1 MNDLNYVLLAGNLV
15 KDPQWKQIDEDSIV
29 CQFTVANNRSY
40 FNKKDNTW
48 VNVPCFVTVETW
60 GHVAE
65 SCIKY
70 LKKGRGVRIV
80 GRLQQS
86 RWSSQTGTRMERL
99 FVVSEHVEFQ
109 PQKKNDQETVV
120 APKPSEMEKLDSS
133 EIQKQLEDEVIIQ
146 SEVESEAETDNFQD
160 TEF

>member
-1 MNDLNYVLLAGNLV
+1 
-15 KDPQWKQIDEDSIV
+15 
-29 CQFTVANNRSY
+29 
-40 FNKKDNTW
+40 
-48 VNVPCFVTVETW
+48 
-60 GHVAE
+60 
-65 SCIKY
+65 
-70 LKKGRGVRIV
+70 
-80 GRLQQS
+80 
-86 RWSSQTGTRMERL
+86 MERL